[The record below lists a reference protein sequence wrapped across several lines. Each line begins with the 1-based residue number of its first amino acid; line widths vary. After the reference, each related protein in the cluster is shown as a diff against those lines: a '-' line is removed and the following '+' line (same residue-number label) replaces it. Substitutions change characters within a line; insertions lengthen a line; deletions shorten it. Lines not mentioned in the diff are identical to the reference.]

1 MKQDD
6 IMDLCHKSYNQG
18 YLEGYQDCAN
28 QMKNSLIGFLDEIS
42 KSLISAVK
50 ESVKDLPFG
59 GGE

>member
-1 MKQDD
+1 MSKDD

-28 QMKNSLIGFLDEIS
+28 QMKNSLIGFSEEIS
-42 KSLISAVK
+42 KNLISTVK

-59 GGE
+59 GQE

>member
-1 MKQDD
+1 MSKDEV
-6 IMDLCHKSYNQG
+6 IDLCHKSYNQG

-28 QMKNSLIGFLDEIS
+28 QMKNSLIGFSEEMS

-59 GGE
+59 GEE

>member
-1 MKQDD
+1 MSQDE

-28 QMKNSLIGFLDEIS
+28 QMKNSLIGFSEEIS
-42 KSLISAVK
+42 KSLVSAVK

-59 GGE
+59 GEG